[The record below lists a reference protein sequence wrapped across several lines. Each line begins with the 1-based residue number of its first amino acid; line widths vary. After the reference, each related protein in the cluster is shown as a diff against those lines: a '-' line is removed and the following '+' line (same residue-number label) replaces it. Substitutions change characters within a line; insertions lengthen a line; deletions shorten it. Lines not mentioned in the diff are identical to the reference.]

1 MMTRKDHTR
10 LAEALRQ
17 AQDLNWT
24 MTPTSKGEYRLN
36 QDTADGHRKGVQDAF
51 LFIALTLD
59 RDNPRFDLQHFLA
72 VVNGE
77 DPGKRA

>member
-1 MMTRKDHTR
+1 MTRKDHLR
-10 LAEALRQ
+10 IANALRQ

-59 RDNPRFDLQHFLA
+59 RDPRFDLEHFSA
-72 VVNGE
+72 VARIGFF
-77 DPGKRA
+77 RA